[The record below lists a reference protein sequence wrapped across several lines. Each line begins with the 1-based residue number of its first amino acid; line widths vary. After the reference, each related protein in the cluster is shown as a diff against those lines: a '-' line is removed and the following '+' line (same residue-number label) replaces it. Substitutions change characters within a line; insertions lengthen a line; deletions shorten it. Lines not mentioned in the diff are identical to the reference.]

1 MKNKNNNLGIS
12 FDDDLKKRLKD
23 RKFREAFE
31 EVDAEVRLAVA
42 IAQAREQAGLTQTAL
57 AKALHTKQ
65 TNISRIERGE
75 QNLTIHTLQGIAKA
89 LHCRLEI
96 QLHPA

>member
-1 MKNKNNNLGIS
+1 MKSKDKNPGIS
-12 FDDDLKKRLKD
+12 FREDLKERLKNP
-23 RKFREAFE
+23 KFRKAFD

-42 IAQAREQAGLTQTAL
+42 IAEAREQAGLTQVAL

-75 QNLTIHTLQGIAKA
+75 QNLTLHTLEGIAKA
-89 LHCRLEI
+89 LHCRLNI
-96 QLHPA
+96 KLQPV